1 MPSPGNS
8 PDDVPLSQVLSL
20 SSSQMEELEMSP
32 GYDNIDSEPLDFSEN
47 QQRRKSERETIN
59 TGLQGHDSD
68 RKSREKTLHMSESE
82 VVTSDGVAIQGN
94 ASLCEKV
101 VSSEKDICCSERGS
115 QTISSR
121 KRPHPDS
128 K

>member
-8 PDDVPLSQVLSL
+8 QDHLPLSQVLSL

-32 GYDNIDSEPLDFSEN
+32 GYDIDNEPLNFSEN
-47 QQRRKSERETIN
+47 GQRGISEQEIIN
-59 TGLQGHDSD
+59 AGLQGHGIDQAG
-68 RKSREKTLHMSESE
+68 REKTLGLPESE
-82 VVTSDGVAIQGN
+82 IATPGVAIQGN
-94 ASLCEKV
+94 RSLREKAV
-101 VSSEKDICCSERGS
+101 ESEKDICCSERGS
-115 QTISSR
+115 QAISSR